1 MRDAVFVGIDVSKGT
16 LDVGLRPSGESFRVG
31 NDQGG
36 ISALV
41 ERLSGVQPE
50 LVVLE
55 ASGGYETAVVAEL
68 AAASI
73 AVTVVNPRQVRDF
86 ARAIG
91 QLGKSDVLDARI
103 LALFAERVRPEVR
116 PLGMEWLSMGP
127 YGNRSGDILLLT
139 RSGLNRPIQDRYY
152 FSGPY
157 HSWHGSAS
165 PQDSHIPLIVARQ
178 NYPSAKLKKMVDKV
192 AGEQPSQLALVPLV
206 LELLVSE
213 PPSAPAVPPTKPGSD
228 QAATP
233 ATKSQ

>member
-16 LDVGLRPSGESFRVG
+16 LDVALLPSGESFRVG

-91 QLGKSDVLDARI
+91 QLEKSDVLGARI
-103 LALFAERVRPEVR
+103 LALFPERVRPEVR
-116 PLGMEWLSMGP
+116 PLADERTAICRRWWRAAVSWWRCWWQKRTSFAVTSSSCARN
-127 YGNRSGDILLLT
+127 YARST
-139 RSGLNRPIQDRYY
+139 RSWTNSCAQCPCGTRKMSCSRVCRELGVCCPAPC
-152 FSGPY
+152 SLTCP
-157 HSWHGSAS
+157 SWVCSAAARS
-165 PQDSHIPLIVARQ
+165 PSWQ
-178 NYPSAKLKKMVDKV
+178 
-192 AGEQPSQLALVPLV
+192 G
-206 LELLVSE
+206 
-213 PPSAPAVPPTKPGSD
+213 
-228 QAATP
+228 
-233 ATKSQ
+233 

>member
-1 MRDAVFVGIDVSKGT
+1 M
-16 LDVGLRPSGESFRVG
+16 RPSGESFRVS

-91 QLGKSDVLDARI
+91 QLEKSDVLDARI

-116 PLGMEWLSMGP
+116 PLADE
-127 YGNRSGDILLLT
+127 RT
-139 RSGLNRPIQDRYY
+139 RYLQ
-152 FSGPY
+152 
-157 HSWHGSAS
+157 A
-165 PQDSHIPLIVARQ
+165 LVARRR
-178 NYPSAKLKKMVDKV
+178 
-192 AGEQPSQLALVPLV
+192 QLVEM
-206 LELLVSE
+206 LEAEENRLRIRQEFRV
-213 PPSAPAVPPTKPGSD
+213 
-228 QAATP
+228 
-233 ATKSQ
+233 

>member
-16 LDVGLRPSGESFRVG
+16 LDVALRPSGESFRVG

-91 QLGKSDVLDARI
+91 QLEKSDVLDARI
-103 LALFAERVRPEVR
+103 LALFAEWVRPEVR
-116 PLGMEWLSMGP
+116 PLADERTRDLQALVARRRQLVEMLMAEE
-127 YGNRSGDILLLT
+127 NRLKRRHGSFIASFAVTPTSCARNYARST
-139 RSGLNRPIQDRYY
+139 RSWTNSCAQCPCGTRRMSCSRVCRELGACCPAPC
-152 FSGPY
+152 SLTCP
-157 HSWHGSAS
+157 SWGCSAAARS
-165 PQDSHIPLIVARQ
+165 PSWL
-178 NYPSAKLKKMVDKV
+178 
-192 AGEQPSQLALVPLV
+192 G
-206 LELLVSE
+206 
-213 PPSAPAVPPTKPGSD
+213 
-228 QAATP
+228 
-233 ATKSQ
+233 